1 MAEGDLT
8 LTTIYKGSSHTAAK
22 TAVDA
27 ENLAAVTDT
36 IHAVTLAGR
45 DQSFWIFKVE
55 RAAA

>member
-55 RAAA
+55 REA